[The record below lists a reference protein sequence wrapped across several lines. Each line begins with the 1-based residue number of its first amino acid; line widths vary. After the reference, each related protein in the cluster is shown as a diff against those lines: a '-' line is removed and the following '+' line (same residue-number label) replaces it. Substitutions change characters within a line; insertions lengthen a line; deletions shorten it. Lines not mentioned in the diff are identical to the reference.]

1 MSDLTYDQKQILALR
16 TLAGIMFSSLT
27 EQQKEAIS
35 RVVGKSSDVLE
46 LQIPTAATPV
56 QTEYVKEIYEM
67 MKEIIAGE

>member
-1 MSDLTYDQKQILALR
+1 MSNLTYDQKQILALR

-35 RVVGKSSDVLE
+35 RIVGKSPDALD
-46 LQIPTAATPV
+46 LQIPTSATLA
-56 QTEYVKEIYEM
+56 QAEDVKEIYEL